1 MKYIRDLSK
10 ADDKIMSVSP
20 QEHKENRPF
29 VGIIVV
35 LENKKYC
42 IPLTSP
48 KEKHKKMKNDVDFS
62 KILDKNQNI
71 IGALNFNNMI
81 PVSYT
86 LITPID
92 ITPKRSDTPNECIY
106 KTPLNNQLDWCN
118 DNYDNITKKAN
129 KLYEFVTKTPEKS
142 YNLVSRC
149 CDFQKLEKILEKWLE
164 KEFQRCND
172 VLDRNPVLKSK
183 LDAAATKYNR
193 RHNLSRVFI
202 FSFSNIIPI
211 PRAFSSRTYF
221 NVSTVFRAKRDI
233 DLVRIRS
240 IFRFRHSLIISI
252 NSSRFLSCVP
262 EIPSSAKIFT
272 IIHLGFFRRCF
283 SRI

>member
-48 KEKHKKMKNDVDFS
+48 KEKHNKMKNDVDFS
-62 KILDKNQNI
+62 KIFDKSQNI

-81 PVSYT
+81 PVSNV

-92 ITPKRSDTPNECIY
+92 IISKRSDTHKESIY
-106 KTPLNNQLDWCN
+106 KMLLNNQLDWCN

-142 YNLVSRC
+142 YNLTRRC
-149 CDFQKLEKILEKWLE
+149 CDFKKLEAVLEKWLE
-164 KEFQRCND
+164 KEFEKCNAI
-172 VLDRNPVLKSK
+172 LANNPALKEK
-183 LDAAATKYNR
+183 LNAATVEYNK
-193 RHNLSRVFI
+193 RHNLTSFGNQLSLEERVD
-202 FSFSNIIPI
+202 
-211 PRAFSSRTYF
+211 R
-221 NVSTVFRAKRDI
+221 
-233 DLVRIRS
+233 RIKLLAEYPALKTEYEKAEAE
-240 IFRFRHSLIISI
+240 FDN
-252 NSSRFLSCVP
+252 NSAHQQNQLSP
-262 EIPSSAKIFT
+262 KPK
-272 IIHLGFFRRCF
+272 HRR
-283 SRI
+283 

>member
-92 ITPKRSDTPNECIY
+92 ITPKRSDMPKESIY
-106 KTPLNNQLDWCN
+106 KTLLNNQLDWCN

-142 YNLVSRC
+142 YNLVRRC
-149 CDFQKLEKILEKWLE
+149 CDFQKLEKVLEKWIE
-164 KEFQRCND
+164 KEYKRCND

-183 LDAAATKYNR
+183 LDAAATEYNR
-193 RHNLSRVFI
+193 RHNLLPLGNSATIEERCE
-202 FSFSNIIPI
+202 
-211 PRAFSSRTYF
+211 R
-221 NVSTVFRAKRDI
+221 RAKV
-233 DLVRIRS
+233 L
-240 IFRFRHSLIISI
+240 
-252 NSSRFLSCVP
+252 NENP
-262 EIPSSAKIFT
+262 ELKFELEKAEKEFDNKHVQQQSQTSGKPK
-272 IIHLGFFRRCF
+272 HRR
-283 SRI
+283 